1 MQAPLAGGTNGAG
14 NRDEIISMDGA
25 TVRFGE
31 LVALRNVTL
40 GLPRGRILGVI
51 GPSGAGKTT
60 TVRLLTGALEPTE
73 GKVVVLGE
81 DPRRFHRRTRER
93 IGYMPQLFTLYP
105 DLTAGENVDFVASL
119 FGLLWR
125 RRRRRVE
132 EVLKVVDLWDARG
145 RRASDLSGGMQ
156 RRLELASAL
165 VHEPELLFL
174 DEPTAG
180 IDPLLR
186 AQIWTELHRLKD
198 TGRTLI
204 ITTQYV
210 NEAEE
215 CDEVALI
222 AQGRLAALATPDEL
236 RRQATGGD
244 VIEVETEGAFDGRG
258 LQSLPHVVGVQQ
270 VGPRSLRVTV
280 DDAGT
285 ATPAVMAAID
295 AAGGEVVNSR
305 EYRLTFDE
313 IFAVL
318 VERSREQY
326 AAEDRVEAGH
336 ARNEAEARELVEREL
351 HQRRADARTTPL
363 DEGAEASGTVGTIGV
378 RHGVPA
384 RGADESVGHERDAAR
399 AVEADPT
406 ARHVGTDSPGE
417 PLDWSTETQPL
428 PGAEAP
434 LTPEERVAA
443 EERRAIEQL
452 DVSAGLVD
460 AETVGRRDPT
470 DREAGR

>member
-1 MQAPLAGGTNGAG
+1 MTAAPALEPLSAQPGRPANGGANGEEVIRIENA
-14 NRDEIISMDGA
+14 S
-25 TVRFGE
+25 VRFGD
-31 LVALRNVTL
+31 LVALRNVSL
-40 GLPRGRILGVI
+40 GLARGSILGVI

-60 TVRLLTGALEPTE
+60 MVRLLTGALEPSK
-73 GKVVVLGE
+73 GRVSVLGE
-81 DPRRFHRRTRER
+81 TPRRFRRRTRER

-125 RRRRRVE
+125 RRRRRVR
-132 EVLKVVDLWDARG
+132 EVLHIVDLWDVRG
-145 RRASDLSGGMQ
+145 RRASELSGGMQ

-204 ITTQYV
+204 VTTQYV
-210 NEAEE
+210 NEADE
-215 CDEVALI
+215 CDRVALI
-222 AQGRLAALATPDEL
+222 AQGRMAALATPEEL

-244 VIEVETEGAFDGRG
+244 VIEVETERAFDGRIVENM
-258 LQSLPHVVGVQQ
+258 PTVRAVQQ

-285 ATPAVMAAID
+285 ATPDIVAAID
-295 AAGGEVVNSR
+295 AAGGEVINSR

-318 VERSREQY
+318 V
-326 AAEDRVEAGH
+326 
-336 ARNEAEARELVEREL
+336 ARNHDEVQAEEQA
-351 HQRRADARTTPL
+351 QGSRADVEQRGRTTDAGQP
-363 DEGAEASGTVGTIGV
+363 ERQQIAGSGAAAAMAPG
-378 RHGVPA
+378 R
-384 RGADESVGHERDAAR
+384 DDAAGPTVDD
-399 AVEADPT
+399 APAIDADPT
-406 ARHVGTDSPGE
+406 VRQLDSETTDE
-417 PLDWSTETQPL
+417 PRDWAAQTQPL
-428 PGAEAP
+428 PGAQAP
-434 LTPEERVAA
+434 LTAEERLAA
-443 EERRAIEQL
+443 DERRAIEQL
-452 DVSAGLVD
+452 DVDAGI
-460 AETVGRRDPT
+460 ADPT
-470 DREAGR
+470 TGRTSRPDGREAAR